1 MVLSFTYLMDRKL
14 IRKKI
19 TSYGIRLLYIFS
31 LVFYGLNLFFAVT
44 LLIYSK
50 WIGNPD
56 TGFHI
61 PYLETGHEYLIINVT
76 GAGVLILV
84 IAGVILLMRARMG
97 GAYLFYAGNIL
108 MIIYFLIRPEPDWYT
123 SAIVLLL
130 CLLFLIPVRLI
141 GTHSKLLSSKTGNS
155 PSSHS

>member
-1 MVLSFTYLMDRKL
+1 MERKL

-44 LLIYSK
+44 LLNYSK

-61 PYLETGHEYLIINVT
+61 PYLESGQEYLIINVAGT
-76 GAGVLILV
+76 GVLILIV
-84 IAGVILLMRARMG
+84 SGIILLMRARIG

-108 MIIYFLIRPEPDWYT
+108 MIVYFLIRPEPDWYT
-123 SAIVLLL
+123 SSIVLLL

-141 GTHSKLLSSKTGNS
+141 GTHSKLLSSGSGES
-155 PSSHS
+155 PASTS